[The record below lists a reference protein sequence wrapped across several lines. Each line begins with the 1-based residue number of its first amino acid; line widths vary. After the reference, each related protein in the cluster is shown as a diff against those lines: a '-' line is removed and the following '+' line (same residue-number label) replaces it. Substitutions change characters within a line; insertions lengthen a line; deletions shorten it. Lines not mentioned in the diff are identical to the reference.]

1 MNRER
6 ILLVLLPVWDP
17 LIPPLGIACL
27 KSYIHTYGYMVRTVD
42 ATVDEELREV
52 YNKYFR
58 SLIEFVPENKR
69 RHLYNIGHEVL
80 KNHMMAYLN
89 YEDPE
94 EYVELIKILI
104 FKTFFCDVD
113 EVQVSQLNKI
123 ISDFYIKLEKYFIH
137 LLDKERP
144 TVLGLSVYGSTLP
157 ASLFAFKLTKEKYP
171 HIQTVMGGGIFS
183 GELALN
189 SPNFNFF
196 LQKTPYIDKI
206 IIGEGEKLFLKY
218 LRGEL
223 PKSQRVYT
231 RESIKN
237 EILDLSSATIPDF
250 SDFDPGLYVQM
261 AAYTSRS
268 CPFQCSFCVET
279 IYWGNFRKKKAQK
292 IVNELVEMHKM
303 YGTRLFLMCDSLLNP
318 VITDLADEFKKID
331 TSLYWGGYLR
341 VDKSVCDVEN
351 TLKWRQAGFYRAR
364 LGVESG
370 SQRILELMGKKIT
383 IQQVKSAVSSL
394 AMAGIKTTVM
404 FVIGY
409 PGETEL
415 DFQQTLDLI
424 EELKENIYEAD
435 CNPFWYYL
443 TGQVNSDEWSRKK
456 KSVLLYPGK
465 AKEMLILQTWT
476 LDCEPSREETY
487 RRVNRFVQ
495 HCAKLKVPNPY
506 SLQESNRADERWQQ
520 LHKNAVPSLLKIKS
534 KNICI
539 DECKNV
545 KNLSYATFVPQD
557 NSDWDF

>member
-1 MNRER
+1 
-6 ILLVLLPVWDP
+6 
-17 LIPPLGIACL
+17 
-27 KSYIHTYGYMVRTVD
+27 MVRTVD